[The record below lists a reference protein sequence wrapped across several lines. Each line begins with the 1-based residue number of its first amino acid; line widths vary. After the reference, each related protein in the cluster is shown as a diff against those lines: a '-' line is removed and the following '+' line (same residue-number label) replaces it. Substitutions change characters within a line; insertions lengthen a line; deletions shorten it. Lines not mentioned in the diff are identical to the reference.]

1 MFPPDII
8 HNGYLLS
15 DVLEERNVL
24 LMKVVKN
31 NKGRV
36 VGLI

>member
-1 MFPPDII
+1 MFPPDIG

-15 DVLEERNVL
+15 DVPEERNVL
-24 LMKVVKN
+24 LMKVVKKK
-31 NKGRV
+31 KGRV